1 MAQTI
6 TIQSTKGGV
15 GKTTKAFNLASLL
28 ADLGYAVLAIDAD
41 PQGSLSKAFNCATHG
56 KQAPMGL
63 IEMLHFGELTND
75 MISNT
80 AFNNLDVVESNAFQ
94 DRHEIELSARG
105 DRFYRI
111 KRALKSQASEKY
123 DVIIID
129 SKGAIGALQD
139 AATVA
144 SDIILTPVAP
154 DVLSARE
161 YLSGSERMIQNLKE
175 AVDMGLA
182 PMPKIL
188 AFLNKMERTVNA
200 KSVADG
206 VLSESRSKL
215 GQINVLTSR
224 IPHSKAYTEAMT
236 LGIPVHIHEFV
247 HAGKQM
253 SAYLA
258 MHRLVWEIFPSLQ
271 GVFATN
277 QGKISVSD
285 IERHYG
291 NWLED
296 VQQGGAD
303 E

>member
-15 GKTTKAFNLASLL
+15 GKTTIAFNLSCLL
-28 ADLGYAVLAIDAD
+28 ADLGYNVLAIDAD
-41 PQGSLSKAFNCATHG
+41 PQGSLTKAFNCSNNG
-56 KQAPMGL
+56 QQSSMGI
-63 IEMLHFGELTND
+63 IEMLHLGELNEQ
-75 MISNT
+75 MISSA
-80 AFNNLDVVESNAFQ
+80 AFSCLDVVESNAFQ

-105 DRFYRI
+105 DRLYRI
-111 KRALKSQASEKY
+111 KRAFKSPAIEKY
-123 DVIIID
+123 DVVIID

-182 PMPKIL
+182 PMPKII

-200 KSVADG
+200 RSVAEG
-206 VLSESRSKL
+206 VLEESRSKL

-236 LGIPVHIHEFV
+236 LGTPVHAHEFT
-247 HAGKQM
+247 HAGKQT

-277 QGKISVSD
+277 YGKINLED
-285 IERHYG
+285 IETHYG
-291 NWLED
+291 NWLD
-296 VQQGGAD
+296 GVQGGFD